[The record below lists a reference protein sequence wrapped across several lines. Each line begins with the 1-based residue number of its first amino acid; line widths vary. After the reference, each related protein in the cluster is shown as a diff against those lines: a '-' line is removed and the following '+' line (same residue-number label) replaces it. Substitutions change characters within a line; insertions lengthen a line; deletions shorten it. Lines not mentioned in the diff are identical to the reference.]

1 MAGTGKQE
9 LKQVDNLEGLTQ
21 RVHSLER
28 VVQQVNQIKI
38 ASGQILERLENLERH
53 IQRDERDSER
63 VRNLERELL
72 LIKGLL
78 LRLNLGGDGV
88 RVGAS
93 TNTAA
98 TSKETA
104 SLQEHE
110 ISYINRGTSTDGML
124 TMYNVYEN
132 NYEIKILAILKEEFC

>member
-9 LKQVDNLEGLTQ
+9 LKQVDNLEELTQ

-78 LRLNLGGDGV
+78 LRLNLGGDSV
-88 RVGAS
+88 QDGAS
-93 TNTAA
+93 TSKASTRQKAA
-98 TSKETA
+98 SR
-104 SLQEHE
+104 LQEENEMFHT
-110 ISYINRGTSTDGML
+110 NRGTSIDGML
-124 TMYNVYEN
+124 TYE
-132 NYEIKILAILKEEFC
+132 